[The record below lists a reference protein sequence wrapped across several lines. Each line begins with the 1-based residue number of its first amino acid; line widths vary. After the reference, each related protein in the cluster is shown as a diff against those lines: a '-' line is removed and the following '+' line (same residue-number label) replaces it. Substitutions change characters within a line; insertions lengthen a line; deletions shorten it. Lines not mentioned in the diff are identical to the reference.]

1 MSECLI
7 DNRVILTYT
16 VFEVIQMPDY
26 KNMYLKLIRAQI
38 KAVRLLQKA
47 HRAAERMYVKSK
59 DPVIL
64 PDKSKKGSGGD

>member
-1 MSECLI
+1 
-7 DNRVILTYT
+7 
-16 VFEVIQMPDY
+16 MPDY